1 MNDILPPPKRPQSN
15 QPQQPMVPPRP
26 QSQPVQSVRRPL
38 GPVASGV
45 PKAPVRPAGAQTLPT
60 PQSAK
65 TNEALLEQPEQPVL
79 LEPPKKKRSVKKIV
93 AWCIGIVIVALLF
106 AAGWAVLW
114 YDDALRPVTKDESD
128 KIRVEIKDGSSPDQI
143 GQLLE
148 QKKLIRSSLAFAIYT
163 RLSDTQSKLQAG
175 VYTLS
180 PTESTE
186 DIVTHIASGK
196 IDQFSIT
203 FLPGAT
209 LAENREGLISA
220 GYSAEE
226 VDAAL
231 EKTYDSPLFQDKP
244 ASADLEGYIYGET
257 YTFAGNATVEDIL
270 TETFKEFYS
279 KLTEN
284 DLIDG
289 FKKHNLNLYQAITL
303 ASIIQREVPTAG
315 DQKQVAQVFYTRL
328 GKGMELGSDVTY
340 QYAATK
346 FGLERTPDL
355 DSPYN
360 TRKYPGLP
368 PGPIAAPGLTALQAV
383 AAPADGE
390 YVYFLSGDDDKTY
403 FARTNEEHEKNIV
416 DHCQVKCSVL

>member
-1 MNDILPPPKRPQSN
+1 MNDILPPKRPLTN
-15 QPQQPMVPPRP
+15 QPARPVP
-26 QSQPVQSVRRPL
+26 QFSRRPISEGL
-38 GPVASGV
+38 QQRSLVGQRKVSSVASSPSIQAKPSQL
-45 PKAPVRPAGAQTLPT
+45 PKATPAKQ
-60 PQSAK
+60 
-65 TNEALLEQPEQPVL
+65 EVLLEAPEQPSL
-79 LEPPKKKRSVKKIV
+79 LEPPKKKRSKKKIV
-93 AWCIGIVIVALLF
+93 MWCIGLVIVALLF
-106 AAGWAVLW
+106 AAGWAFLW

-128 KIRVEIKDGSSPDQI
+128 KVRIEIKDGSSPDQI

-148 QKKLIRSSLAFAIYT
+148 EKKLIRSSLAFDIYT
-163 RLSDTQSKLQAG
+163 RLSDTRSKLQAG

-186 DIVTHIASGK
+186 EIVTHIASGK

-209 LAENREGLISA
+209 LAENRQGLISA
-220 GYSAEE
+220 GYSAAD

-231 EKTYDSPLFQDKP
+231 GKTYDLPLFQDKP

-257 YTFAGNATVEDIL
+257 YTFPGNATVEEVL
-270 TETFKEFYS
+270 TGTFKEFYS

-284 DLIDG
+284 NLIAE
-289 FKKHNLNLYQAITL
+289 FKKHDLNLYHAITL
-303 ASIIQREVPTAG
+303 ASIIQREVPTAN

-328 GKGMELGSDVTY
+328 AKGMELGSDVTY
-340 QYAATK
+340 QYAAEK

-360 TRKYPGLP
+360 TRKYTGLP
-368 PGPIAAPGLTALQAV
+368 PGPIATPGLTALQAV
-383 AAPADGE
+383 AEPAKGD
-390 YVYFLSGDDDKTY
+390 YIYFLSGDDDKTY
-403 FARTNEEHEKNIV
+403 FSRTNEEHEAAIR